1 MTNTLD
7 RFHQLALAHRSI
19 IDKVLYKDFYGF
31 STYFTP
37 DNLSDLY
44 DEGYI
49 ALYRAA
55 TRYQEDKGASFA
67 TFAYKCV
74 KNGLFDYIRKNI
86 LLMYDKKDQEADPD
100 LDIDLDLDMEWQIES
115 ASTSDNIFFMD
126 IDDLYD
132 SIQYN
137 YDADYLYDS
146 IDRNI
151 AIDTLSSLE
160 KDIFTN
166 KTGIGV
172 NGSVLSTKQLADKYG
187 YTTQHIN
194 RLYRAAEQKVLA
206 VIQSA

>member
-31 STYFTP
+31 SIYFTP

-67 TFAYKCV
+67 TFAYRCV

-86 LLMYDKKDQEADPD
+86 LLIYDKKDQDSD
-100 LDIDLDLDMEWQIES
+100 LDLDLDMELQIES
-115 ASTSDNIFFMD
+115 ESTCDNIFFMD
-126 IDDLYD
+126 IDDLYED
-132 SIQYN
+132 SVQYN

-166 KTGIGV
+166 KTGVGV

-187 YTTQHIN
+187 YTTQHVN